1 MFIGHFGLGFGAKKA
16 APAVSLGTLF
26 IASQFADLLWP
37 TLVLLGIERVEIQP
51 GATAMTPLDFVS
63 YPWSHSLEALC
74 LWGVVFGGA
83 YVAVRRARISA
94 AVTLALLVVSHWV
107 LDYVTHRPDMPLTV
121 SGATR
126 VGLGLWFSVPGT
138 LIVEFLVFGGGLAFY
153 VRTTAARDRIG
164 SIGRRVVGAGDVAAR
179 RLGILGGQSPDAEA
193 ELASSRGLGAGSWL
207 RGVPFKEREWERKIR
222 GSMRISTRPASS
234 RSRFSRGCGT
244 RCTPH
249 VLTWKRR

>member
-26 IASQFADLLWP
+26 IACQFADLLWP

-107 LDYVTHRPDMPLTV
+107 LDFFTHAPDMPLWPGP
-121 SGATR
+121 SPR
-126 VGLGLWFSVPGT
+126 FGLGLWNSIPGT
-138 LIVEFLVFGGGLAFY
+138 LLVEGALW
-153 VRTTAARDRIG
+153 TAAIAIYLRASRPRPIAFWSLVIVSTVIWATGPWSPPPPNERALGWFALIG
-164 SIGRRVVGAGDVAAR
+164 WIIIPWAAFAD
-179 RLGILGGQSPDAEA
+179 GPM
-193 ELASSRGLGAGSWL
+193 
-207 RGVPFKEREWERKIR
+207 K
-222 GSMRISTRPASS
+222 
-234 RSRFSRGCGT
+234 
-244 RCTPH
+244 
-249 VLTWKRR
+249 